1 MSLILSSPLKKPLD
15 INCIQTICPKSI
27 HNYTNNP
34 DVEIIICTRE
44 VAKRCEELSFPNL
57 KLIQLT
63 SAGYDGLDLG
73 KFRTRNI
80 AVCNAANV
88 YNVGMAE
95 FVIYAM
101 LTAAKRYNKGIKNRR
116 IRLLRNYCHLSEL
129 AGKTVGVMGVGNI
142 GKEVAKRAS
151 AFDMKV
157 LGYARKTSHEEYFE
171 KIFHSDNF
179 LEFISQCDYLVNTL
193 PHNEQT
199 TGLLTREVFQ
209 QMKESITIINVGRKS
224 IFNDADFLSF
234 LKKTP
239 KATAILD
246 MYEKLPNP
254 ITNPYRRLKNVLVLP
269 GVTAIS
275 QEINEKLHDLILRNI
290 SRLANNQPLINR
302 IC

>member
-1 MSLILSSPLKKPLD
+1 MKILSIRLKKPIYPYQSKEVTPQNISGFD
-15 INCIQTICPKSI
+15 
-27 HNYTNNP
+27 NNP
-34 DVEIIICTRE
+34 NIEVIVCSRE
-44 VAKRCEELSFPNL
+44 VAKKCEELSFPNL

-63 SAGYDGLDLG
+63 SAGYDGLDLE

-116 IRLLRNYCHLSEL
+116 IRLFRNYCHLSEL

-142 GKEVAKRAS
+142 GKEVAKRAR

-157 LGYARKTSHEEYFE
+157 IGYARKTFHEENFE
-171 KIFHSDNF
+171 QIFHFDNF
-179 LEFISQCDYLVNTL
+179 FEFISQCDYLVNTL

-199 TGLLTREVFQ
+199 IGLLNREVFQ
-209 QMKESITIINVGRKS
+209 QMKETISIINVGRKS

-234 LKKTP
+234 LKRSP
-239 KATAILD
+239 NATAILD
-246 MYEKLPNP
+246 MFEKFPNP
-254 ITNPYRRLKNVLVLP
+254 ITNPYRRLENVLVLP

-290 SRLANNQPLINR
+290 ASVANNHPLINR